1 MPVTI
6 ELSPSVEENLRRQM
20 VDLDLVAKE
29 VLIVEPYRQGA
40 ITSFQLANVLGL
52 DRFSADAV
60 LKRHGVNHD
69 QTFDDVCRE
78 TDSLRAGRSC

>member
-1 MPVTI
+1 MTI
-6 ELSPSVEENLRRQM
+6 ELPPGVEENLRKQI

-29 VLIVEPYRQGA
+29 ALVVELYRQGA
-40 ITSFQLANVLGL
+40 ITSLQLANVFGL
-52 DRFSADAV
+52 DRFSTDAV
-60 LKRHGVNHD
+60 LKRHGVHHD